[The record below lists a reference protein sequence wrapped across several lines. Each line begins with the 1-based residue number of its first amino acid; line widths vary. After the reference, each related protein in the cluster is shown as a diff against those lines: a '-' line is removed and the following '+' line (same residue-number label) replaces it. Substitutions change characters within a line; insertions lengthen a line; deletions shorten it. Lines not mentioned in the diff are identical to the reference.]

1 MVCLL
6 RKACLRRRTQ
16 AAEAANRRL
25 GLLSR
30 ALLVLCTALV
40 VTSSTAGSF
49 GFYSSS
55 PQAEDPDD
63 MESDMS
69 RERSADR
76 SRPSRSRVTRPD
88 HANAV
93 QAKPP
98 QAKPN
103 PPAQPPR
110 QPPAPKPNPATTVAA
125 PVRIAPAPLPVP
137 SQQ

>member
-1 MVCLL
+1 MAPLL
-6 RKACLRRRTQ
+6 RLLRRACLRRRAQ

-25 GLLSR
+25 RLLSR

-49 GFYSSS
+49 GFSSGS
-55 PQAEDPDD
+55 PQAVDPDD
-63 MESDMS
+63 MEADMS

-88 HANAV
+88 HANANANAAP
-93 QAKPP
+93 AKPP

-103 PPAQPPR
+103 PPR
-110 QPPAPKPNPATTVAA
+110 QPRDKPNPATT
-125 PVRIAPAPLPVP
+125 IAAPLPLP
-137 SQQ
+137 AQQ